1 MTPLAQDKEGC
12 MHTIA
17 YIPER
22 VVHILSAPLPVQRT
36 NAVYNRCHGREWGW
50 GEEGERGGGGIEGK

>member
-1 MTPLAQDKEGC
+1 

-22 VVHILSAPLPVQRT
+22 VVHILSAPRPVQRT